1 MCAQKLSFDYAHT
14 LHTVRIVHNAHSVHR
29 SRVQKGKS
37 CDCINFVRATDPT
50 CGSGG
55 FLIKAFEYVREKIE
69 ADVKSQK
76 EKLRASIEGDD
87 FDSKSEKEQIKIS
100 DKIDEVIRMLKNN
113 IEVDVKIK
121 CIEAGKTQA
130 QLGEMIGSTG
140 QYVNRIIKKGDGVIN
155 KTFVEMLDA
164 LGYDIQLTYVK
175 KEEA

>member
-1 MCAQKLSFDYAHT
+1 MH
-14 LHTVRIVHNAHSVHR
+14 LHVAKIVSTGSSV
-29 SRVQKGKS
+29 V
-37 CDCINFVRATDPT
+37 
-50 CGSGG
+50 
-55 FLIKAFEYVREKIE
+55 L
-69 ADVKSQK
+69 
-76 EKLRASIEGDD
+76 
-87 FDSKSEKEQIKIS
+87 QIS
-100 DKIDEVIRMLKNN
+100 DEVIRMLKNN